1 MQEKIIILG
10 SNGVIGNGIFLALKN
25 KFKILKIN
33 SSAYDINNNRYKL
46 NYFKKSDYFIHAAGV
61 TEEEINKF
69 GYKRSFLRANLET
82 KKLLK
87 YLIKQSCKNFI
98 YISSSRIYSDVTT
111 HQSEGKTKID
121 LDEHYKV
128 CHFTTENL
136 IKNLANR
143 YNLNYLILRPGA
155 TYGFSFNKKKLNRV
169 KLIPYSFPISLYKNQ
184 QITLK
189 TSGIQKRNFCS
200 NIDIGNKVKKWI
212 LKKNKHSIISN
223 VLGDKICSVK
233 TFANICIK
241 IYFKVFKKKGI
252 IVYNKK
258 FKKTLEKKLI
268 VTQVLKSKNT
278 QKVENFLS
286 DLFVMMKKNKIKKNT
301 YKL

>member
-1 MQEKIIILG
+1 M
-10 SNGVIGNGIFLALKN
+10 SNK
-25 KFKILKIN
+25 
-33 SSAYDINNNRYKL
+33 
-46 NYFKKSDYFIHAAGV
+46 
-61 TEEEINKF
+61 
-69 GYKRSFLRANLET
+69 
-82 KKLLK
+82 
-87 YLIKQSCKNFI
+87 
-98 YISSSRIYSDVTT
+98 
-111 HQSEGKTKID
+111 
-121 LDEHYKV
+121 
-128 CHFTTENL
+128 
-136 IKNLANR
+136 

-184 QITLK
+184 QIILK

-212 LKKNKHSIISN
+212 LKKNKHSVISN

-258 FKKTLEKKLI
+258 VKKVLEKKLI
-268 VTQVLKSKNT
+268 VTQILKSKNT

-286 DLFVMMKKNKIKKNT
+286 DLFEMMKKNKIKKNS
-301 YKL
+301 YKM